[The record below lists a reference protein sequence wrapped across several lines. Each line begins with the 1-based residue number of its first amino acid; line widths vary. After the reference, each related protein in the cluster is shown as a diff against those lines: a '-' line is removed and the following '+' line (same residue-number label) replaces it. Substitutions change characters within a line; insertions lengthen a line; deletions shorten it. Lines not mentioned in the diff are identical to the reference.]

1 MFKKLWSLFAGS
13 ETREST
19 VPTWRTECLELDPP
33 PAGASKPVEPTTLP
47 PIIRREPVDVA
58 LAEAQVGIKQ
68 FLARIDDAIT
78 RRDIVLTPDERT
90 DGKLFSGVFE
100 GHAISI
106 RAPLAWAGNPFSLG
120 VRVAIDDVDIP
131 SEIAGAFEDK
141 IQKSLKANF
150 SDTKALADAERLR
163 DLGKLLQQTPPSKTI
178 S

>member
-19 VPTWRTECLELDPP
+19 ASTWRTECLELDPP
-33 PAGASKPVEPTTLP
+33 PSGASKPVEPTTLP

-90 DGKLFSGVFE
+90 DGKLFSAVFE
-100 GHAISI
+100 GHTISI
-106 RAPLAWAGNPFSLG
+106 RARHRL
-120 VRVAIDDVDIP
+120 VA
-131 SEIAGAFEDK
+131 
-141 IQKSLKANF
+141 ANRI
-150 SDTKALADAERLR
+150 E
-163 DLGKLLQQTPPSKTI
+163 QQNKHGTSAARNHPRPR
-178 S
+178 